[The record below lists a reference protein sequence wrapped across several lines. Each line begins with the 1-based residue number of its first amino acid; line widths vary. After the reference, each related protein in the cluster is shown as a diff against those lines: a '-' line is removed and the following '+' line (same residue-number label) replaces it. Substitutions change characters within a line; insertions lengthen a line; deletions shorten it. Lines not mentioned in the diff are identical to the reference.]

1 MFMSWW
7 LFVALG
13 LGASFLAPAIVR
25 GAKSTWWWSLA
36 VGLYLLL
43 GAVGLV
49 GEFFHTSPTTL
60 SHFFRI
66 ELIYLKTPVAHLMR
80 MLVLM
85 VGASVYLYSGA
96 YMKSYPQGVGRFY
109 VFYTLFLFSML
120 GLVSTAHPW
129 SLFIF
134 WELTSFSSFMLISH
148 NMEDVKARKSALQ
161 ALFVTGAGGLCLLA
175 GFMLLPQDL
184 IDMNLWVDSQ
194 ALSPHPS
201 TRAAMLL
208 IFLGAATKSAQWPFH
223 FWLPNAMKAPAPV
236 SSLLHSATMVKA
248 GVFLLAV
255 IDPLFDAWAEWQFLL
270 TGFGALTLLLGAW
283 WSSREEPGKKM
294 LAYTTLA
301 SLGGMIALIGLPGE
315 EGRKAAMTFILAHAL
330 YKAML
335 FMWVGFVEKIFPGLE
350 LAKSSRLRLVVPLGI
365 VVMVSFASLSMLGV
379 PATLGFWAKEDIIHH
394 LLSVQKLLV
403 LFIFILSSALMGVSA
418 WQVGFRPLWLKSSTG
433 ESSLAS
439 SGRSGA
445 YFLLSFLLL
454 GIVSLPWGFYSFP
467 IQASIWGVPSSVQW
481 GLHSSLIFSLL
492 VWLLVGFFN
501 RQYHQRSERAQRTSS
516 VTGLADRMFEQFI
529 QEAIYQAKSLSSVI
543 QNGKLQNYL
552 MVTFITLVA
561 LGGVL
566 SELDLFGDLAK
577 VGQWWDVSSVEQLKL
592 VILSVAMMVGALV
605 ASVTKRR
612 LSGIAAMGAVGYS
625 LAGVFALLGAPDLAL
640 TQVVVE
646 TLSVILFVF
655 LLHEVPLF
663 RPQNWGLKQSSFSFV
678 VSGLLATLVSYWL
691 LVAYGHKLFPSIAG
705 FFEKNSFL
713 EAKGRNVVNVILVD
727 FRGFDTMGE
736 ISVLSIGA
744 IVISLWFLQFRKKAV
759 EVKK

>member
-1 MFMSWW
+1 MVMSWW

-13 LGASFLAPAIVR
+13 LGTSFLAPAFLR

-36 VGLYLLL
+36 VGAYLLL

-49 GEFFHTSPTTL
+49 GDFFYLSPITL
-60 SHFFRI
+60 SHFFGI

-80 MLVLM
+80 MLVLT
-85 VGASVYLYSGA
+85 VGASVYIYSGA
-96 YMKSYPQGVGRFY
+96 YMKSYAQGVGRFY

-148 NMEDVKARKSALQ
+148 NVEDVKSRKSALQ
-161 ALFVTGAGGLCLLA
+161 ALMVTGAGGLCLLA
-175 GFMLLPQDL
+175 GFMLLPKDL
-184 IDMNLWVDSQ
+184 MDMNRWVESQ
-194 ALSPHPS
+194 ALSPNSS
-201 TRAAMLL
+201 TLVAMLL

-255 IDPLFDAWAEWQFLL
+255 IDPLFDAWPEWQFLL
-270 TGFGALTLLLGAW
+270 TGMGGLTLLLGAW

-315 EGRKAAMTFILAHAL
+315 SGRKVAMAFIFAHAL

-335 FMWVGFVEKIFPGLE
+335 FMWVGLVEKVFHGLE
-350 LAKSSRLRLVVPLGI
+350 LTKARGLAQAVPLGI
-365 VVMVSFASLSMLGV
+365 AVVVSFAALSMLGV
-379 PATLGFWAKEDIIHH
+379 PATMGFWAKEEIVHQ
-394 LLSVQKLLV
+394 LLAAQRLPL
-403 LFIFILSSALMGVSA
+403 LFIFLLSFALMGVAA
-418 WQVGFRPLWLKSSTG
+418 WQVGFRPLWLRDSRG
-433 ESSLAS
+433 EPTPAS
-439 SGRSGA
+439 PGHGGA

-454 GIVSLPWGFYSFP
+454 GGVSIPWGIYAFP
-467 IQASIWGVPSSVQW
+467 SQASIWGVPSFVQW
-481 GLHSSLIFSLL
+481 GLHSSLIFSVL
-492 VWLLVGFFN
+492 VWLLVGFLN
-501 RQYHQRSERAQRTSS
+501 RQYQQRSERDQGASHG
-516 VTGLADRMFEQFI
+516 TGFADSMFEQFI
-529 QEAIYQAKSLSSVI
+529 QEAMAQAKHLSRVI
-543 QNGKLQNYL
+543 QSGRLQNYL
-552 MVTFITLVA
+552 VVTFITLIA
-561 LGGVL
+561 MGGGL
-566 SELDLFGDLAK
+566 SEFAL
-577 VGQWWDVSSVEQLKL
+577 VGELTKAEEWWPVSSVEHLKL
-592 VILSVAMMVGALV
+592 MILSVAIMVGASV
-605 ASVTKRR
+605 AAVTKRR

-663 RPQNWGLKQSSFSFV
+663 RPQNWGFKQSSLSFV
-678 VSGLLATLVSYWL
+678 VSGLLAALVSYWL

-705 FFEKNSFL
+705 FYEKTSFL
-713 EAKGRNVVNVILVD
+713 EANGRNVVNVILVD

-744 IVISLWFLQFRKKAV
+744 IVISLWFSQFRKKVIEA
-759 EVKK
+759 KK

>member
-1 MFMSWW
+1 MVMSWW

-13 LGASFLAPAIVR
+13 LVASFFAPYFVR
-25 GAKSTWWWSLA
+25 GAKSTWWWSLI
-36 VGLYLLL
+36 VGFYLLL
-43 GAVGLV
+43 GAIGLV
-49 GEFFHTSPTTL
+49 GDVFSQSPITL
-60 SHFFRI
+60 SHFFGI
-66 ELIYLKTPVAHLMR
+66 ELSYLKTPVAHLMR
-80 MLVLM
+80 MLVLT
-85 VGASVYLYSGA
+85 VGASVYIYSGA

-148 NMEDVKARKSALQ
+148 NVEDVKARKSALQ

-184 IDMNLWVDSQ
+184 MDMNRWVESQ
-194 ALSPHPS
+194 SLSPSSS
-201 TRAAMLL
+201 TLGAMLL

-255 IDPLFDAWAEWQFLL
+255 IDPLFDAWPEWQFLL
-270 TGFGALTLLLGAW
+270 TGFGGLTLLLGSW

-315 EGRKAAMTFILAHAL
+315 SGRKVAMAFIFAHAL

-335 FMWVGFVEKIFPGLE
+335 FMWVGLVEKVFHGLE
-350 LAKSSRLRLVVPLGI
+350 LAKARGLAQAVPLGI
-365 VVMVSFASLSMLGV
+365 AVVVSFAALSMLGV
-379 PATLGFWAKEDIIHH
+379 PATMGFWVKEEIIHE
-394 LLSVQKLLV
+394 LLSVQRFPL
-403 LFIFILSSALMGVSA
+403 LFIFLMSFALMGVAA
-418 WQVGFRPLWLKSSTG
+418 WQVGIRPLWLR
-433 ESSLAS
+433 S
-439 SGRSGA
+439 SGGSTTSVSPGSGGA
-445 YFLLSFLLL
+445 YFLLSFLVL
-454 GIVSLPWGFYSFP
+454 GMVSLPWGISSLSS
-467 IQASIWGVPSSVQW
+467 QTGIWGVPSIVHW
-481 GLHSSLIFSLL
+481 GLHSRLIFSLL

-501 RQYHQRSERAQRTSS
+501 RQYQQRRERAQDVATGTSF
-516 VTGLADRMFEQFI
+516 ADGMFEQFI
-529 QEAIYQAKSLSSVI
+529 QEAIYQAKTLSLFI
-543 QNGKLQNYL
+543 QSGKLQNYL
-552 MVTFITLVA
+552 TMTFITLVA
-561 LGGVL
+561 LGGAVTK
-566 SELDLFGDLAK
+566 LDLLGDLE
-577 VGQWWDVSSVEQLKL
+577 DVSGWWSLGSVEHLKL
-592 VILSVAMMVGALV
+592 VILSVAITVGALV
-605 ASVTKRR
+605 AAVTKRR

-625 LAGVFALLGAPDLAL
+625 LAGIFALLGSPDLAL

-663 RPQNWGLKQSSFSFV
+663 RPQNWGIKQSSLSFV
-678 VSGLLATLVSYWL
+678 VSGLLAASISYWL

-705 FFEKNSFL
+705 FFEKSSFL

-744 IVISLWFLQFRKKAV
+744 IVISLWFSQFRKKAV
-759 EVKK
+759 GAKK